1 MENKAGNSTHKE
13 YFQTIFNA
21 GSDAV
26 GILKDGVFID
36 CNNAML
42 ELMQASSSDVIG
54 KKIWQVSPPL
64 QEGGRTSSKCAE
76 ELIGQEKNETPR
88 LIRWTLLGANQER
101 VETEIS
107 VTALN
112 IRGVELLHL
121 SFRDIGARLADEK
134 YHRLVELRQEA
145 ALRLYGSANLPQSDF
160 LGIALENSILV
171 SESEVGCV
179 IYREMDGEIRALES
193 KCCYLDSENIK
204 DLWQYLSARFRDLST
219 LTGFDAEICPAFF
232 PASIGSLKYITISPL
247 LENQRQLGFVLLAR
261 DAAPF
266 GQDENNNLQL
276 VSKVVSE
283 ILFRQLTE
291 YFLQENKRRMET
303 LFANL
308 PGMAYR
314 CKNDSDWTM
323 EFCSEGSFA
332 LCGYRPE
339 ELVSNQLVSY
349 NSLIRSDYREEIF
362 ALWQKKLSLKQDVQ
376 VEYPIVTR
384 QNEEKWVWE
393 KGCGVFDEYGNLIAL
408 EGFISDI
415 TEKKRASD
423 ALKESESRYELAIA
437 GSDDGIYDWFP
448 ADNKNLVSDRWFEML
463 GYKKSEMG
471 DDATFF
477 FSLLHPDDVPHVL
490 EETRR
495 HLNGETE
502 QYTTEFR
509 LRCKDGSWKWILS
522 RGRAT
527 ERDSQGNLIRLTGVH
542 TDITARKEIEERLKF
557 LSLHDQLTG
566 LYNRLFFETELS
578 RLEGGREYPVS
589 IISLDV
595 DGLKLI
601 NDTIGH
607 DAGDHLLVAC
617 ADILKNN
624 VRTSEIASRIGG
636 DEFAVLLPRTTQEE
650 AQVVVERLRSAASQ
664 TAADNV
670 GLPVAFS
677 IGLATT
683 ADASDRLELVMQRAD
698 SQMYREKLCRNSSIR
713 NQIVDSLLAALAER
727 DYIADGHASRM
738 EFHCGAMGNLAGL
751 TPAQINDLRLV
762 ARIHDLGK
770 VGIPDRILFK
780 PGPLDEDEWKI
791 MRQHPEKGY
800 RIASSSHELAGV
812 ADLIL
817 KHHER
822 FDGAGYPLGIA
833 GEDIPVECRILSIV
847 DAYDAM
853 ISERPYSKPRS
864 SEEALEE
871 IKRCSG
877 SQFDPDLVQHF
888 IQLIDE

>member
-1 MENKAGNSTHKE
+1 MDNETGQSTHKE

-21 GSDAV
+21 GNDAV

-36 CNNAML
+36 CNSAML
-42 ELMQASSSDVIG
+42 ELMQSCSSEIIG
-54 KKIWQVSPPL
+54 KSLWQVSPHY
-64 QEGGRTSSKCAE
+64 QASGCISRDCAT
-76 ELIGQEKNETPR
+76 ELLGQKEKE
-88 LIRWTLLGANQER
+88 LAGLVRWTLLRPNQER

-107 VTALN
+107 IKALN
-112 IRGVELLHL
+112 IRGMDLLHL
-121 SFRDIGARLADEK
+121 SFRDIGSRLADEK

-145 ALRLYGSANLPQSDF
+145 ALRLYGSANLSQSDF
-160 LGIALENSILV
+160 LSVALENSILV
-171 SESEVGCV
+171 SESEVGCA
-179 IYREMDGEIRALES
+179 IYQEMNGNIRALAS
-193 KCCYLDSENIK
+193 KCCYINDNHMEN
-204 DLWQYLSARFRDLST
+204 LWQYLSHRFSGLEAVSAF
-219 LTGFDAEICPAFF
+219 GAEIEADFLPEK
-232 PASIGSLKYITISPL
+232 IGTFKNIIVSPL
-247 LENQRQLGFVLLAR
+247 FEKQRQLGFLLLAR
-261 DAAPF
+261 NTASF
-266 GQDENNNLQL
+266 GQEEVGNLQL
-276 VSKVVSE
+276 ISRVVSE
-283 ILFRQLTE
+283 ILFRQLAE
-291 YFLQENKRRMET
+291 LLLRENKRRMET

-314 CKNDSDWTM
+314 CKNDSEWTM

-339 ELVSNQLVSY
+339 ELVDNRLVSY
-349 NSLIRSDYREEIF
+349 NSIIRSDYRELVF
-362 ALWQKKLSLKQDVQ
+362 SMWQKNLLKKHEVQ
-376 VEYPIVTR
+376 LEYPIITR
-384 QNEEKWVWE
+384 QKEEKWVWE
-393 KGCGVFDEYGNLIAL
+393 KGCGVFDEQGNLLAL

-415 TEKKRASD
+415 TEKKRVAD

-448 ADNKNLVSDRWFEML
+448 IDNKNLVSDRWFEML
-463 GYKKSEMG
+463 GYEKSEMG

-477 FSLLHPDDVPHVL
+477 FSLLHPDDLPHVL
-490 EETRR
+490 EATRR

-502 QYTTEFR
+502 QYTSEFR
-509 LRCKDGSWKWILS
+509 LRCNDGSWKWILS

-527 ERDSQGNLIRLTGVH
+527 ERDAQGNLIRLTGVH
-542 TDITARKEIEERLKF
+542 TDITARKEIEEKLKF

-566 LYNRLFFETELS
+566 LYNRLFFETELG
-578 RLEGGREYPVS
+578 RLEGSREYPVS

-595 DGLKLI
+595 DGLKLV

-607 DAGDHLLVAC
+607 DAGDRLLVAC
-617 ADILKNN
+617 ANILKNN
-624 VRTSEIASRIGG
+624 IRTSEIAARIGG
-636 DEFAVLLPRTTQEE
+636 DEFAVLLPRTAQDE
-650 AQVVVERLRSAASQ
+650 AQVVVDRLRSAASQ
-664 TAADNV
+664 TPADDV

-677 IGLATT
+677 IGVATT
-683 ADASDRLELVMQRAD
+683 SETADRLELVMQRAD

-738 EFHCGAMGNLAGL
+738 EFHCGAMGNLVGL

-822 FDGAGYPLGIA
+822 FDGAGYPLGIS
-833 GEDIPVECRILSIV
+833 GEDIPIECRILSIV

-853 ISERPYSKPRS
+853 VSERPYSSPRTT
-864 SEEALEE
+864 EEALAE
-871 IKRCSG
+871 IIRCAG
-877 SQFDPDLVQHF
+877 SQFDPILVRHF
-888 IQLIDE
+888 VQLIDE